1 MAIFNGTSAGDTL
14 NGGAEDDTLNGLAG
28 DDVLYGNAGNDILN
42 GGDGNDQL
50 FGGPGNDSIDGGSG
64 VLDYARYDNASGA
77 VSVNL
82 ALGNSS
88 GADGVDLL
96 LGLEGVVGS
105 AYADTLVGSANN
117 DFIEGGQG
125 NDYLDGGLGVD
136 YLGHELASGSV
147 TVSLA
152 TGASAGAAGNDV
164 LLGFEN
170 VGGSPFN
177 DFLTGN
183 TGNNILEG
191 MAGDDVL
198 DGGNGRDGASYYHAG
213 GGVTVALNQGA
224 TPGDANGA
232 NGHDVLL
239 NMEDLYGSQY
249 ADTLVGNSGAN
260 YINGYGGDDMIDGA
274 GGADTLVGG
283 AGRDRFVVRPA
294 GGEVVTITDFQVG
307 AKADGLDVSQLLA
320 DSASGAA
327 YSYNSDPFAKGIL
340 RVQQSSTNTLL
351 QWDADGSGP
360 KDWQTLAIL
369 ENVNAATLVTQN
381 FIGVPVLGGDQAD
394 TLQGDIW
401 SDVIIAGGGDD
412 ILDGGGGA
420 DRMEG
425 GKGADTYYVDDLAD
439 VVLEAD
445 NAAAQAPETR
455 PGLDL
460 GSAID
465 KVVASVT
472 FSLTAFVENLDLA
485 AGAGDLA
492 GGGNALDNVLLG
504 NDGRNNLTGAGG
516 NDHIDGGAGVDTA
529 LYSGGR
535 ASYVLNRTSTGFT
548 VTDTTGLEGSDT
560 LQNVE
565 RFKFAGAGLAFDMGL
580 TQSGGGTALLI
591 GAVLGRATL
600 AAKKDLVAVVIDLFD
615 QGFTLQ
621 QLCGAVMR
629 LDIWTLLAGGNE
641 AAQIASYLLTTVH
654 GAAPDAATLA
664 GAVASLTSDPQGDFL
679 WHLAE
684 SSANQNQVELVGLT
698 ATGLE
703 FQT

>member
-1 MAIFNGTSAGDTL
+1 VAIFNGTSAGDTL

-28 DDVLYGNAGNDILN
+28 DDFLYGNAGNDTLN
-42 GGDGNDQL
+42 GGEGDDQL
-50 FGGPGNDSIDGGSG
+50 FGGPGNDTIDGGSG
-64 VLDYARYDNASGA
+64 ALDYARYDNANGA
-77 VSVNL
+77 VNVNL
-82 ALGNSS
+82 ALGTAS
-88 GADGVDLL
+88 GADGVDSLL
-96 LGLEGVVGS
+96 NLDGVTGS
-105 AYADTLVGSANN
+105 AFADTLVGSANN
-117 DFIEGGQG
+117 DFIEGGLG

-136 YLGHELASGSV
+136 YLGHQLATGSV

-152 TGASAGAAGNDV
+152 SGATAGAAGNDV

-198 DGGNGRDGASYYHAG
+198 DGGNGGDGASYYHAG
-213 GGVTVALNQGA
+213 GGVTVTLNQGA

-232 NGHDVLL
+232 DGHDVLL
-239 NMEDLYGSQY
+239 NMENVYGSQY
-249 ADTLVGNSGAN
+249 ADTLVGNSASN
-260 YINGYGGDDMIDGA
+260 YINGYDGDDVIDGA

-283 AGRDRFVVRPA
+283 LGRERFVVRPLDGA
-294 GGEVVTITDFQVG
+294 VITITDFQVG
-307 AKADGLDVSQLLA
+307 VKADGLDVSQLLA
-320 DSASGAA
+320 DSAAGAA

-340 RVQQSSTNTLL
+340 RVQQSSGNTLL

-360 KDWQTLAIL
+360 KEWQTLAIL
-369 ENVNAATLVTQN
+369 ENVTAATLVAQN

-394 TLQGDIW
+394 TLLGDIW

-412 ILDGGGGA
+412 TLDGGGGA

-425 GKGADTYYVDDLAD
+425 GKGADTYFVDNLAD
-439 VVLEAD
+439 LVLEAD
-445 NAAAQAPETR
+445 NAAAQAPDAR

-492 GGGNALDNVLLG
+492 GSGNALDNTLLG

-535 ASYVLNRTSTGFT
+535 AGYVLNRTSTGFT
-548 VTDTTGLEGSDT
+548 VTDTSGLEGSDT

-565 RFKFAGAGLAFDMGL
+565 RFKFAGAGIAFDMGL
-580 TQSGGGTALLI
+580 AQSGGGTALLI
-591 GAVLGRATL
+591 GAVLGQATL
-600 AAKKDLVAVVIDLFD
+600 AAKKELVAVVIDLFD

-621 QLCGAVMR
+621 QLSGAVMR

-641 AAQIASYLLTTVH
+641 ASQIASYLLTMVRGT
-654 GAAPDAATLA
+654 APDAATLTA
-664 GAVASLTSDPQGDFL
+664 AVASLTNDPQGDFL

-684 SSANQNQVELVGLT
+684 SSDNQTQVGLVGLA

-703 FQT
+703 FQS